1 MYENI
6 VRGGVSRGNTA
17 QGNRL
22 MCYIVYPGGLARS
35 DDFLALK
42 TAVIFS
48 DQDFKC
54 FARDQLGLVRVKF
67 RK

>member
-22 MCYIVYPGGLARS
+22 MCYIVRPGSLARS
-35 DDFLALK
+35 DDFRAPK
-42 TAVIFS
+42 TAAIFS

-54 FARDQLGLVRVKF
+54 YSRDQPGFVHAKF